1 MRRSPF
7 QCLLLIFLL
16 FIAHALSAQQ
26 RTIAPSHE
34 PANLREVTAR
44 AATIFVGRV
53 IYIKPMPVAGS
64 GQVGSVQITFQ
75 VEQGVRGTRAGEQ
88 FSFREWAGL
97 WSELD
102 RYRIGQR
109 MMLFL
114 YTPSTLGL
122 TSPVGGPAGRF
133 PINASG
139 RVPLTPGQ
147 RQSIQVSQTAKIGG
161 ARVPVRGLV
170 RAIRG
175 MSKE

>member
-102 RYRIGQR
+102 RYRIGAEVR
-109 MMLFL
+109 TALAANDVPFL
-114 YTPSTLGL
+114 ARRT
-122 TSPVGGPAGRF
+122 
-133 PINASG
+133 NAYLL
-139 RVPLTPGQ
+139 RYYFFAT
-147 RQSIQVSQTAKIGG
+147 
-161 ARVPVRGLV
+161 
-170 RAIRG
+170 G
-175 MSKE
+175 MKDEEFMRRLRHG